1 MNVHLLCGKVE
12 TGSVKRI
19 AGFDA
24 IKFTLITKGRK
35 FPIKWKVCLW
45 DTTLE
50 PADLDSQLVFV
61 KGAVVI
67 RGYVKG
73 DGTKAYSTETHVSGK
88 QSDSIEIIGDGGKA
102 EIAPPDDEPP
112 ASLETDDDIPF

>member
-1 MNVHLLCGKVE
+1 MNVHLLCGRVE
-12 TGSVKRI
+12 AGSVKRI
-19 AGFDA
+19 SGFDA

-50 PADLDSQLVFV
+50 PADIADQLVFV

-88 QSDSIEIIGDGGKA
+88 QADSIEIIGDGGLA
-102 EIAPPDDEPP
+102 DRPADDEPP
-112 ASLETDDDIPF
+112 ASLPDAEDDIPF